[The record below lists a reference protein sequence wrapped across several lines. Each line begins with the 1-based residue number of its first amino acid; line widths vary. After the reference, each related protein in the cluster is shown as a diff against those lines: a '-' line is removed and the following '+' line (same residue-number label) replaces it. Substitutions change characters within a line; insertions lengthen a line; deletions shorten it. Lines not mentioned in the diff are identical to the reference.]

1 MFSPAVV
8 VLIQK
13 QALSPEEMAER
24 RAALLNRQQMEL
36 SQLDQR
42 LQEDESQVQRTA
54 AADWEVAFARDKL
67 ALKERHYK
75 VGLSLDET
83 PVSEVVVSVLCHSTC

>member
-1 MFSPAVV
+1 
-8 VLIQK
+8 
-13 QALSPEEMAER
+13 MAER

-36 SQLDQR
+36 SELDQR
-42 LQEDESQVQRTA
+42 LLEDESQVQRTA

-75 VGLSLDET
+75 VRLSLDQI